1 MIEIDREVIFR
12 AALERKETR
21 AMHRRT
27 DYPFTNPL
35 LQDKFL
41 SLRLKNGRAVAS
53 WREKR

>member
-12 AALERKETR
+12 TALERKEIR

-41 SLRLKNGRAVAS
+41 SIRLKNGKAVIA